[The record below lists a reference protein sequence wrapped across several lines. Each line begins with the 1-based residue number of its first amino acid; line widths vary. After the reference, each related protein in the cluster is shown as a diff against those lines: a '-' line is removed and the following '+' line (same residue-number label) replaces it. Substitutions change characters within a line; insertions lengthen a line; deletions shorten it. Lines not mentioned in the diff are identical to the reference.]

1 MEENKQYYLPFPS
14 RLRQLMDERK
24 ASQQEVEDSV
34 GISRQA
40 VAQWK
45 DGKTIPDAYNFQKVS
60 EFFGV
65 PYDYMLGKS
74 DSRVHE
80 NMLLSESLGL
90 SDGAIEAIRNMRVG
104 ESTDADDNEY
114 VSRAEIV
121 SNILESPQFQTA
133 IGYLRDAALAHRDF
147 SERMIVDGSGET
159 YEALGM
165 GTEDSIIAASIGKSI
180 IDADKFAVF
189 CLYQAADAFRTII
202 EKIPEEKYL
211 EQIGLK
217 QQKGG
222 KHDGKH
228 SGSEE

>member
-1 MEENKQYYLPFPS
+1 MEENKQYYLPFPT
-14 RLRQLMDERK
+14 RLRQLIDERK
-24 ASQQEVEDSV
+24 VSQQEVADYV

-80 NMLLSESLGL
+80 NMLLAENLGL
-90 SDGAIEAIRNMRVG
+90 SDGAIAAIRDMRVG
-104 ESTDADDNEY
+104 EPTDADDKY
-114 VSRAEIV
+114 ISRAEIV

-133 IGYLRDAALAHRDF
+133 IGYLREAVLAHRDF
-147 SERMIVDGSGET
+147 SERSVYDESGNDYT
-159 YEALGM
+159 ALGM
-165 GTEDSIIAASIGKSI
+165 GAEDRIIAANIGKSI
-180 IDADKFAVF
+180 IGTDKMAVF
-189 CLYQAADAFRTII
+189 CLYQAADAFRSII

-217 QQKGG
+217 HRKGAG
-222 KHDGKH
+222 RDGEH
-228 SGSEE
+228 TSEEE